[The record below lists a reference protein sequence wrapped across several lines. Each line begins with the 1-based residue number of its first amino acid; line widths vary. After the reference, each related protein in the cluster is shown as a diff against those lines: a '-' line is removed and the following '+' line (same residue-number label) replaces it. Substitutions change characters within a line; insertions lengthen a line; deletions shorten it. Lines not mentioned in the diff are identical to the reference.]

1 MHIAIIMTII
11 MMEAVA
17 TTTSIMMVSV
27 GMIIATATENA
38 MRLRFPGDDYF
49 SLVSGKSCAGN
60 YCMEFSLQPLPNSV
74 TLKNL

>member
-1 MHIAIIMTII
+1 MIQMHIAIIMTII

-38 MRLRFPGDDYF
+38 MRLRFPGLRRRSVSNL
-49 SLVSGKSCAGN
+49 SL
-60 YCMEFSLQPLPNSV
+60 EF
-74 TLKNL
+74 LKTKNGPSRL